1 MQRNTRRYTGLLL
14 AALLTGG
21 SLLPGCGWSARDEFL
36 HARSVRVGA
45 QAGDGSLLA
54 SDWRSSDLPRLNRPM
69 PALVSAGDR

>member
-21 SLLPGCGWSARDEFL
+21 VSGCGWSARDEFL
-36 HARSVRVGA
+36 HARAVRVGA
-45 QAGDGSLLA
+45 EQGDGSLIA
-54 SDWRSSDLPRLNRPM
+54 ADWRSGDLPRLNRPM